1 MATKLETPILRRVP
15 HSSRVY
21 EILEL
26 EITAETLTLSGR
38 NPRQEPRIV
47 SLPLADALA
56 RLFPDHYGVEPETT
70 DWKGLEDTI
79 MVDAGLT
86 QDERAKFFNLVRRAQ
101 EGE

>member
-26 EITAETLTLSGR
+26 EITAKTLTLSGR
-38 NPRQEPRIV
+38 NPRQEPRIA

-56 RLFPDHYGVEPETT
+56 RLFPEHYGVEPEAT

-79 MVDAGLT
+79 MIAADLT
-86 QDERAKFFNLVRRAQ
+86 QDERAKFFNLVRKAQ
-101 EGE
+101 ER